1 MDAILSGHDVL
12 GIMPTGAGKSICY
25 QVPALCMNGITL
37 VVSPLISLMK
47 DQVESLV
54 QAGDLPNQRKPM
66 PCAAVL
72 SAAGFIHP
80 EKGMENAA
88 LKFRLNAA
96 AGIAYANENLGFRL
110 RCYCLHRAAGAALKS
125 SGGNGAVLPLL

>member
-1 MDAILSGHDVL
+1 MSLYRQLHRDGSALVRTFLH
-12 GIMPTGAGKSICY
+12 PNGA
-25 QVPALCMNGITL
+25 T
-37 VVSPLISLMK
+37 
-47 DQVESLV
+47 VEI
-54 QAGDLPNQRKPM
+54 GDLPHQRKPQ

-110 RCYCLHRAAGAALKS
+110 RCYCLHRAAGAVLKP
-125 SGGNGAVLPLL
+125 SGGNCAVLPLL